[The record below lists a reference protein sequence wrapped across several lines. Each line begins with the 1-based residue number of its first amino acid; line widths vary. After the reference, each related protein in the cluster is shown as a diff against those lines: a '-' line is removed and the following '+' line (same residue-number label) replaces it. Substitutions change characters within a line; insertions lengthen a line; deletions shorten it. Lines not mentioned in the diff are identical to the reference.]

1 MTSISHS
8 SSGKTT
14 PSILESYTYLSGRG
28 LKSSQTYANNQKL
41 NYTYDSCDRLIGVS
55 TTAGAI
61 SKYEYNSNGLIG
73 KSYSYTENV
82 QNPNYILNQ
91 YDLAERLISTYNS
104 KGSGIYDISYD
115 KNNLAT
121 GYKSYLR
128 DGSANLE
135 YTTQYAYN
143 ECLSGS
149 IQNGVDK
156 PKTDTLKAG
165 STVLSNTSLGYD
177 AYGRLTSMLAS
188 AGDIGVSHVKIGYAY
203 LNVGT
208 DQTTSLPQH
217 MAIRYTTVPNSSEDA
232 DLIYYL
238 TYDRAGNIT
247 NVENAPKNGATYNE
261 GYTYDSLSRLTGA
274 TNVANSGDDYAYSY
288 DGRNNITGST
298 VTNNGTTTES
308 KTYTYATNDID
319 RLTSFSHTTA
329 SGTVT
334 RNYTCDAIGNPT
346 AISETDS
353 SDNSTRNFTLSW
365 TQGKL
370 LSSIN
375 DGGALS
381 NTYYYDADGN
391 VSKKVLAGGSY
402 VVYHY
407 SDGVLEY
414 EEHFNSAGT
423 LQELLKYSYDADG
436 NVKYLLYKDNY
447 FSEANAFDLYYYVR
461 DAVGNITDLFQIRE
475 QSGSSTTVVNRIA
488 AHYEYDPYGN
498 ILSIDKYNN
507 DPIGDINPIRY
518 KDYYYDLQTGWYQLS
533 SRFYD
538 TEVGRFINAD
548 DLSLLMATDS
558 GVVDKNL

>member
-1 MTSISHS
+1 M
-8 SSGKTT
+8 
-14 PSILESYTYLSGRG
+14 
-28 LKSSQTYANNQKL
+28 
-41 NYTYDSCDRLIGVS
+41 
-55 TTAGAI
+55 
-61 SKYEYNSNGLIG
+61 
-73 KSYSYTENV
+73 
-82 QNPNYILNQ
+82 
-91 YDLAERLISTYNS
+91 
-104 KGSGIYDISYD
+104 
-115 KNNLAT
+115 
-121 GYKSYLR
+121 
-128 DGSANLE
+128 
-135 YTTQYAYN
+135 
-143 ECLSGS
+143 
-149 IQNGVDK
+149 
-156 PKTDTLKAG
+156 
-165 STVLSNTSLGYD
+165 
-177 AYGRLTSMLAS
+177 
-188 AGDIGVSHVKIGYAY
+188 
-203 LNVGT
+203 
-208 DQTTSLPQH
+208 
-217 MAIRYTTVPNSSEDA
+217 
-232 DLIYYL
+232 

-247 NVENAPKNGATYNE
+247 NVENVPKSDATYNE
-261 GYTYDSLSRLTGA
+261 GYTYDSLPFDCCHQC
-274 TNVANSGDDYAYSY
+274 ANTKKDYAYTY

-346 AISETDS
+346 VISETDS

-370 LSSIN
+370 LSSIS
-375 DGGALS
+375 DGAALN

-414 EEHFNSAGT
+414 EEHFNASNV

-436 NVKYLLYKDNY
+436 NVEYLLYKDNN
-447 FSEANAFDLYYYVR
+447 FSNANAFDLYYYVH

-518 KDYYYDLQTGWYQLS
+518 KDYYYDLQTGWYQLT

-538 TEVGRFINAD
+538 PEVGRFLNAD
-548 DLSLLMATDS
+548 DLSLLMETDS
-558 GVVDKNL
+558 GVVDKNLYAYCDGNPVMRKDKEGDIWQIGAAFIGAVVGAAFEAASQLSENGKITNVGSIAAAAGTGALSAVIPYKAIPTLVAGVGTFIQSFTSAKKKDGTAISNALLDAGVAAGLTFVCGKTLKSKNTKDIIKKAKKTAKDLKRIARNNRIYKAAKAGFRSYMSSKFYFFYHYARYHKR